1 MSWNPASR
9 LAPHFRLWGTL
20 AFRLTA
26 GYALA
31 GLFLVFCATASLY
44 LVLVGELEKSTDLFL
59 ADKVHVL
66 RTMLRER
73 PDDWDALREEI
84 ELESAARRYEQ
95 FYIRLLDQQ
104 NTLLLMTPGMADQ
117 LDLAQLAS
125 QTQSHPDRTI
135 RMKGRDGQ
143 GFRVTTVSAPVG
155 PAATQTDT
163 LQIAIDIS
171 QKEALLARYRF
182 WFWAILLATF
192 VVFPLVGYQVARHGI
207 RPVEEIATTA
217 RHISSKNLR
226 ERILPDGY
234 PFELASLAGTFNQML
249 DRLEESFERISRFS
263 ADIAHDLRTP
273 VNNIRG
279 EAEVALARARTAD
292 EYRDVIESCLEEAVR
307 LSDLIGDLLFLARA
321 ESPLTHLRR
330 EPVDVG
336 KLLGGVREYYEASAA
351 DGGISLTTTV
361 GVDPVVAELDRTL
374 LQRAV
379 GNLVSNALA
388 HTPPG
393 GAVVLRTSAD
403 VANTDVSNHD
413 FSSRDFSN
421 RDSSNHDLSNHDF
434 SNHDLPNHDFS
445 NHDFSNHD
453 SSNHDFSNNDSSTI
467 RIEVSDTGVGI
478 PPEALPRVFD
488 RFFRVDSSR
497 SQHSGGTGLGLAIVQ
512 SIALLHGGKVEISS
526 QPGQGTR
533 VTLHMPVSS
542 SGR

>member
-1 MSWNPASR
+1 M
-9 LAPHFRLWGTL
+9 

-44 LVLVGELEKSTDLFL
+44 LVLESELEKSTDLFL

-84 ELESAARRYEQ
+84 ELESAARQYEQ
-95 FYIRLLDQQ
+95 FYIRLLNER
-104 NTLLLMTPGMADQ
+104 NTPLLMTPGMAEQ
-117 LDLAQLAS
+117 LDLEHLAS

-135 RMKGRDGQ
+135 RMKGRSGQ
-143 GFRVTTVSAPVG
+143 AFRVTSASAPVG
-155 PAATQTDT
+155 SPGTQTDT
-163 LQIAIDIS
+163 IQIAIDVA
-171 QKEALLARYRF
+171 QKEQLLARYRF
-182 WFWAILLATF
+182 WFWTILLATF
-192 VVFPLVGYQVARHGI
+192 AIFPLVGYQIARHGI
-207 RPVEEIATTA
+207 RPVEEMATTA

-234 PFELASLAGTFNQML
+234 PFELASLASTFNQML

-279 EAEVALARARTAD
+279 EAEVALARARSAD

-321 ESPLTHLRR
+321 ESPLADLRR
-330 EPVDVG
+330 ERVDVG
-336 KLLGGVREYYEASAA
+336 ELLGGVREYYEASAA
-351 DGGISLTTTV
+351 DGGVSLTTTLA
-361 GVDPVVAELDRTL
+361 DQPVIAELDRTL
-374 LQRAV
+374 LQRAI

-393 GAVVLRTSAD
+393 GAVVLATK
-403 VANTDVSNHD
+403 N
-413 FSSRDFSN
+413 
-421 RDSSNHDLSNHDF
+421 DLSNHDF
-434 SNHDLPNHDFS
+434 SNDFPNHDFPNTKS
-445 NHDFSNHD
+445 SSKDF
-453 SSNHDFSNNDSSTI
+453 STI

-478 PPEALPRVFD
+478 PREALPRVFD

-512 SIALLHGGKVEISS
+512 SIALLHGGNVEISS

-533 VTLHMPVSS
+533 VTLRMPVSS
-542 SGR
+542 SSR